1 MRSLGVRERL
11 PDDPEDFRATL
22 AEHLDEFR
30 GRLIRIAVALCF
42 SAGVGWFAYKPVFNH
57 LMGIVYGVINTAHA
71 PVSIVYKGF
80 TEAFMLQLKLSF
92 YIGLV
97 IALPYVVFELWMF
110 IRPAL
115 RKSEV
120 KPFRSVVPIS
130 LLLFFIG
137 AWLGYIVYP
146 PTIRWFVEF
155 AMGQSSYVS
164 ILENPYDII
173 LLAIKMMLVFGIS
186 FQLPLIVFF
195 LAKVGII
202 SPDFLWRYWKHCTV
216 GIFTA
221 VAVFSPTADPFS
233 MVALALP
240 LSILVFGSI
249 LAAKISFGSK
259 GPSEL
264 DRLD

>member
-11 PDDPEDFRATL
+11 PEDPEDFRATL

-30 GRLIRIAVALCF
+30 FRLVRVAIALCV
-42 SAGVGWFAYKPVFNH
+42 ATGAGWFLYKPVFNH
-57 LMGIVYGVINTAHA
+57 LMGIVQRVINTLHA
-71 PVSIVYKGF
+71 PVTIVFKGV

-97 IALPYVVFELWMF
+97 IALPYIVYELWMF

-120 KPFRSVVPIS
+120 KPFKTVVPAS
-130 LLLFFIG
+130 LFLFALG
-137 AWLGYIVYP
+137 AWLGYMVYP
-146 PTIRWFVEF
+146 PTIRWFIDF
-155 AMGQSSYVS
+155 AMGQSQYVA

-173 LLAIKMMLVFGIS
+173 LLAVKMMLVFGIS

-216 GIFTA
+216 GVFTA

-240 LSILVFGSI
+240 LSVLVFGSI
-249 LAAKISFGSK
+249 LAAKISFGKK
-259 GPSEL
+259 GSSEL